1 MQHVVNVKT
10 KSDLTYSA
18 QPELIEARYCE
29 PARIRQEEDI
39 SKLVECMAL
48 NSASSS
54 EEEESE
60 ASEVDSF
67 LIEEGASGSPSEGEP
82 EPEFLLS
89 RPPGLKFFLIEKKKQ
104 VWSWCCGGHAWHFP
118 TPPGPPHSPPQAAEP
133 VDPETQAR
141 LEALLEAAGISR
153 LTGESKQLADP
164 DVLKRLTSSVRYHHH
179 YTQDECITL
188 LLCKILISFQQLF
201 ESQ

>member
-29 PARIRQEEDI
+29 PARIRQVWLYKCEPFGRRRSGWEVSFQEEDI

-60 ASEVDSF
+60 ASEVRK
-67 LIEEGASGSPSEGEP
+67 EMQ
-82 EPEFLLS
+82 
-89 RPPGLKFFLIEKKKQ
+89 K
-104 VWSWCCGGHAWHFP
+104 C
-118 TPPGPPHSPPQAAEP
+118 
-133 VDPETQAR
+133 
-141 LEALLEAAGISR
+141 
-153 LTGESKQLADP
+153 
-164 DVLKRLTSSVRYHHH
+164 
-179 YTQDECITL
+179 
-188 LLCKILISFQQLF
+188 
-201 ESQ
+201 